1 MKFLRIRRIDPIS
14 VSLSVL
20 LVYAAFFGVLQAV
33 HLAVALLRGQDARA
47 ALISL
52 STLVLVTFSTSLAA
66 LVVCLVYNLIA
77 RWTGGIRI
85 DVQESGPEGTP

>member
-1 MKFLRIRRIDPIS
+1 MKPLRIRRIDPIS

-20 LVYAAFFGVLQAV
+20 LIYAVFFGALQAV
-33 HLAVALLRGQDARA
+33 HLTVALLRGQDARA
-47 ALISL
+47 AVVSFP
-52 STLVLVTFSTSLAA
+52 TLLLVTFSTSLAS

-85 DVQESGPEGTP
+85 DVQESGPEDTP